1 MSNPIIIRCT
11 QLNNKVAKLGQELR
25 EEQEM
30 NRCLRANQQQLQ
42 TKLQE
47 AESRGNEAAANKDT
61 QISELQEQL
70 RDVMFYLETQ
80 QQISRMPAETRQEI
94 QEGQINIASAPAA
107 STPGPSTHG
116 SGKSSSRKGRA
127 KRGK

>member
-1 MSNPIIIRCT
+1 MPTPVIRCS
-11 QLNNKVAKLGQELR
+11 QLNNKVTKLGQELR

-42 TKLQE
+42 AKLQE
-47 AESRGNEAAANKDT
+47 EEIRNNETATNKDT
-61 QISELQEQL
+61 QIAELQEQL

-94 QEGQINIASAPAA
+94 QEGQINIASAPTA
-107 STPGPSTHG
+107 STPGPSAHG
-116 SGKSSSRKGRA
+116 SGKMSARKGRA

>member
-1 MSNPIIIRCT
+1 MFTSIIRCS

-47 AESRGNEAAANKDT
+47 EEVRNKETATNKDT
-61 QISELQEQL
+61 QIGELQEQL

-107 STPGPSTHG
+107 STSGPSTHG
-116 SGKSSSRKGRA
+116 SGKTSTRKGRA